1 MRRSVLTMVAAGM
14 AASLIAGAFA
24 GAALAEPLT
33 GKEAKKALFMAKAS
47 EARIVSNAGLDAQSA
62 QMLAAVGAQQ
72 PWYGAIAISPSEG
85 LMSEATVAAA
95 KYHDVPSAARAALR
109 DCNARKK
116 DQSDCI
122 LAAIIVPKGYEEGRP
137 LQLSAEA
144 TEAFRKDYKGGAL
157 ATSAATGAFGIG
169 ADTASAVAAC
179 QAKAAE
185 AVDCLVVIAD

>member
-1 MRRSVLTMVAAGM
+1 MRFTVLTMM
-14 AASLIAGAFA
+14 AVLAA
-24 GAALAEPLT
+24 GAAMAEPLT
-33 GKEAKKALFMAKAS
+33 GKEAKKALFLSKAS
-47 EARIVSNAGLDAQSA
+47 EARIVTGSGLDAQGV
-62 QMLAAVGAQQ
+62 QVLASVAAQQ
-72 PWYGAIAISPSEG
+72 PWYGAIAISPQEG

-95 KYHDVPSAARAALR
+95 KYHDVQTAARAALR

-116 DQSDCI
+116 GQADCV
-122 LAAIIVPKGYEEGRP
+122 LAALIVPKGYQEGRP

-179 QAKAAE
+179 QAKAAG
-185 AVDCLVVIAD
+185 AVDCVVVIAD

>member
-14 AASLIAGAFA
+14 AASLISGV
-24 GAALAEPLT
+24 ALAEPLT

-179 QAKAAE
+179 QAKATD